1 MHYRP
6 KYSQPFTLSQAMAFD
21 VETIT
26 GGIPTLYEL
35 GICLKDYA
43 EIARLQDSLHRL
55 NETQVSVRR
64 CAFP

>member
-1 MHYRP
+1 
-6 KYSQPFTLSQAMAFD
+6 MAFD